1 MFGNPVYLVGLLFAS
16 IALLIFLINWRT
28 KLHPFLALLVVSL
41 LTALAAGEHLV
52 DIPETLIEG
61 AGGTLGETGVVVALG
76 AMLGRLLADSGA
88 VRRIADLVV
97 EHSSPKTAPWI
108 MTAVAF
114 VVGIPMF
121 FEVGLVVL
129 MPVIYSV
136 AVRLEKL
143 HDRPKMWYLRIL
155 IPAIAALSCLHGMV
169 PPHPGP
175 LIAVDGLN
183 ADTGLTILLGLV
195 CAVPTVIL
203 AGPVYARFIAP
214 LVRLEPSSTL
224 VEQYTGTSPD
234 APEAGASG
242 DAGSGGGSGGGARS
256 ERPAGE
262 AGSGRSGG
270 QAPDSQA
277 SAEQGAVAVRD
288 EEERKARKVPTWMA
302 FVCVLVPVALMLV
315 HAVVVI
321 IAPDSPAESVAE
333 AIGNPVV
340 AMLIGVIFAAIT
352 LGTAA
357 RMNGEQIRT
366 SFGSSLGSVAGVI
379 LIIAG
384 GGAFNEVLKD
394 SGIGD
399 AMVSATSHLH
409 MNLIVLGWLI
419 GIILSFATGS
429 ATVGIVS
436 ATGIVAPL
444 ITDESSMFV
453 SLIVIAI
460 GSGSIGLNWVN
471 HAGFWFVKESF
482 GMTLGQATK
491 THMTVQTLVS
501 VFGLCF
507 ALLLSLFA

>member
-1 MFGNPVYLVGLLFAS
+1 VFGNPVYLVGLLFAS

-97 EHSSPKTAPWI
+97 EHSSPKSAPWI

-175 LIAVDGLN
+175 LIAVDGLH
-183 ADTGLTILLGLV
+183 ADVGLTILLGLV

-234 APEAGASG
+234 APEAG
-242 DAGSGGGSGGGARS
+242 SGGSSGGGARS
-256 ERPAGE
+256 EGAAETGRAGE
-262 AGSGRSGG
+262 RPRGSESGDG
-270 QAPDSQA
+270 
-277 SAEQGAVAVRD
+277 QGAVAVRA
-288 EEERKARKVPTWMA
+288 EEEKKARKVPTWMA

-340 AMLIGVIFAAIT
+340 AMIIGVLFAAIA

-357 RMNGEQIRT
+357 RMNGERIRT

-379 LIIAG
+379 MIIAG

-453 SLIVIAI
+453 SLVVIAI

>member
-1 MFGNPVYLVGLLFAS
+1 VFGNPVYLVGLLFAS

-114 VVGIPMF
+114 IVGIPMF

-175 LIAVDGLN
+175 LIAVDGLH
-183 ADTGLTILLGLV
+183 ADVGLTILLGLV

-234 APEAGASG
+234 APEAG
-242 DAGSGGGSGGGARS
+242 SGGGARS
-256 ERPAGE
+256 EGAAEAGRAGE
-262 AGSGRSGG
+262 RPRGSESGDG
-270 QAPDSQA
+270 
-277 SAEQGAVAVRD
+277 QGAVAVRA
-288 EEERKARKVPTWMA
+288 EEEKKARKVPTWMA

-340 AMLIGVIFAAIT
+340 AMIIGVLFAAIA

-357 RMNGEQIRT
+357 RMNGERIRT

-379 LIIAG
+379 MIIAG

-453 SLIVIAI
+453 SLVVIAI